1 MPAGGP
7 VSTARPA
14 QATQA
19 LPCERT
25 CQRPD
30 QRPAAALSL
39 LLNHGEL
46 LTLGFASLSLRFSS
60 CKMETV
66 VSALWAGGKRG
77 CNERLCGCYSEL
89 GHSVCLNKVSSLPS
103 VEKEMA
109 THPSLLAWRIPWAE
123 EHGRPVCGVAR
134 VGHN

>member
-14 QATQA
+14 QATRA
-19 LPCERT
+19 LPCQRM

-39 LLNHGEL
+39 PLNHGEL
-46 LTLGFASLSLRFSS
+46 LTLGFASLSLGFSS
-60 CKMETV
+60 CKMGTV

-77 CNERLCGCYSEL
+77 CSE
-89 GHSVCLNKVSSLPS
+89 SAC
-103 VEKEMA
+103 
-109 THPSLLAWRIPWAE
+109 
-123 EHGRPVCGVAR
+123 
-134 VGHN
+134 VGAPQNSDILYA